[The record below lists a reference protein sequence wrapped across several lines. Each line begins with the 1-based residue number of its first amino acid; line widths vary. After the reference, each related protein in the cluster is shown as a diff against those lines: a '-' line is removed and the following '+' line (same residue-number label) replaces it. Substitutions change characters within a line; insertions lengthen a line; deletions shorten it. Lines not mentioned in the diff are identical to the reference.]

1 MSLID
6 MLMTQEARIKPFE
19 RYAGGKALYGL
30 EEVRKCRMEFG
41 KKTKVVYKNPD
52 GSIVETVASALMF
65 CPMPPIPVNSIIE
78 CEGTKMRVIESR
90 NYGKWHRK
98 LEKGAR

>member
-41 KKTKVVYKNPD
+41 KKTKVVYK
-52 GSIVETVASALMF
+52 ILTALL
-65 CPMPPIPVNSIIE
+65 PRPWPL
-78 CEGTKMRVIESR
+78 R
-90 NYGKWHRK
+90 
-98 LEKGAR
+98 

>member
-19 RYAGGKALYGL
+19 RYAGGKTLYGI

-65 CPMPPIPVNSIIE
+65 CPMPPIPVNSIVE
-78 CEGTKMRVIESR
+78 
-90 NYGKWHRK
+90 
-98 LEKGAR
+98 

>member
-6 MLMTQEARIKPFE
+6 MLMTQEACIKPFE

-41 KKTKVVYKNPD
+41 KS
-52 GSIVETVASALMF
+52 SIKILTDLL
-65 CPMPPIPVNSIIE
+65 PRPWPL
-78 CEGTKMRVIESR
+78 R
-90 NYGKWHRK
+90 
-98 LEKGAR
+98 

>member
-41 KKTKVVYKNPD
+41 KKTKVVYKNRA
-52 GSIVETVASALMF
+52 G
-65 CPMPPIPVNSIIE
+65 
-78 CEGTKMRVIESR
+78 
-90 NYGKWHRK
+90 
-98 LEKGAR
+98 

>member
-19 RYAGGKALYGL
+19 RYAGGKALYGI

-41 KKTKVVYKNPD
+41 K
-52 GSIVETVASALMF
+52 
-65 CPMPPIPVNSIIE
+65 IE
-78 CEGTKMRVIESR
+78 CEGTKMRVIQCSQMHGFGA
-90 NYGKWHRK
+90 YSH
-98 LEKGAR
+98 LEVQLE